1 LNCELCESVPV
12 GIVLKWKCCRGVWL
26 LCHGHMEPS
35 QFPCV
40 ASASVSLSDSTLQ
53 VDLFINQHFSLLLLT
68 KILIMGLIILNVA
81 WKFLLASYELGLPS
95 SQIPK
100 LKGISSI
107 QNSNY
112 TGFITRII
120 KNADSKPGIRLY
132 TNSLQIHKLHNC
144 THTLTTTSHHPH
156 EREYVPIQLGILFLK
171 KKLLQ
176 LSEASILDTFH
187 CTQCLQMERCDW
199 WSLAKDET

>member
-1 LNCELCESVPV
+1 MLP
-12 GIVLKWKCCRGVWL
+12 
-26 LCHGHMEPS
+26 
-35 QFPCV
+35 
-40 ASASVSLSDSTLQ
+40 
-53 VDLFINQHFSLLLLT
+53 
-68 KILIMGLIILNVA
+68 
-81 WKFLLASYELGLPS
+81 SYELGLPS

-120 KNADSKPGIRLY
+120 KNADSKPGIGLY
-132 TNSLQIHKLHNC
+132 TNSLQIRKLHNC
-144 THTLTTTSHHPH
+144 SHTSTSTSHHPH
-156 EREYVPIQLGILFLK
+156 KREYVPIQSGILFLR

-187 CTQCLQMERCDW
+187 CTQCLQMEICD
-199 WSLAKDET
+199 